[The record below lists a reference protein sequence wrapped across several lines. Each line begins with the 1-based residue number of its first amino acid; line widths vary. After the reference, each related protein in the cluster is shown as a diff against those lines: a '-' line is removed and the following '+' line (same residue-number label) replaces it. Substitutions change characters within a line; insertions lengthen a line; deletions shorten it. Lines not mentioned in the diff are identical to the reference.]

1 MPVERNTPQLV
12 KKGKGKKRPGYAG
25 WNPGAGSP
33 GTTKSGGNKNTGS
46 IGRERGADRNRNQR
60 TTKSRTPTTG
70 PTNIHTDN
78 PNAPAPYT
86 FIGGKKYNV
95 TPETKAERN
104 RAELKQQLTRQ
115 PVGGNRI
122 DKFGNT
128 KKSLVNRGAGGI
140 NGLIRLLMNM
150 AIPGSGFLTGGFD
163 KLKDGL
169 GSLNETL
176 GDFRE
181 KTTGFRTQQEWEDA
195 RTQRQLQGRLDDMYA
210 AKSKGKGFSQ
220 KNIDMIEAMGFSP
233 STAQNV
239 LTGRDLKGF
248 TESRGLQIPISNEVV
263 DTPNAQ
269 MGTPW
274 DNPYE
279 APMGT
284 PWDNPYK
291 APDSPEWT
299 SWEVPPGMM
308 NDAYQDNLEF
318 FDNLNKGIVENNNTY
333 QLGDNILDSLVNSSQ
348 VGNQNVNRLEGSV
361 LDATPKKGIMES
373 ISDWFSSSQQPET
386 IVENA
391 AEIVPTTIEDITRD
405 GGMLNSPFMET
416 QIQPRIIAAENAYYN
431 QGKMPSP
438 FLADKIRMNM
448 ELGNARGFMG
458 PGFANGGLASLFTRR
473 G

>member
-163 KLKDGL
+163 KLKGGL
-169 GSLNETL
+169 GNLNDKL

-195 RTQRQLQGRLDDMYA
+195 RQNRIDNKRIQTIQNTLNKKYPDGDYSNTQLDERLAGLQEKLG
-210 AKSKGKGFSQ
+210 
-220 KNIDMIEAMGFSP
+220 ISP
-233 STAQNV
+233 TAQNV

-269 MGTPW
+269 
-274 DNPYE
+274 
-279 APMGT
+279 MGT

-391 AEIVPTTIEDITRD
+391 SETVPTTENITID